1 MIYLFL
7 LMLSSTVLVNKN
19 ILQLSHWYKPEWNLE
34 SGGRELVEFFKSVN
48 FTEADFR
55 GPKTNRLPKLKQ
67 YFTEAK
73 Q

>member
-1 MIYLFL
+1 MGQHGGDSRTYKVSFKRI
-7 LMLSSTVLVNKN
+7 LSE
-19 ILQLSHWYKPEWNLE
+19 LSHWYKPEWNLE